1 MIKPKENLIGRQFGR
16 LTVIR
21 QDEDYVSPKGKHA
34 IKWVC
39 QCSCKNKTIVSVR
52 DNHLRDGTTVSC
64 GCYAKEKDRK
74 YNNFDLSGEFGICYL
89 NNGKQVLFD
98 LEDYN
103 LIKDYYWQENKY
115 GYVVSQIQN
124 NGIITG
130 LRINRLIMGL
140 ESGDKRIVDH
150 IKHNLLDNRKS
161 QLRIVTY
168 SQNGQ
173 NQKINSKNTSGYTGV
188 CWSKTHNKWRA
199 HIKLNGKQIFLGYHT
214 DINNAINARRNAEEK
229 YFGEYSYKN
238 STEELNEQD
247 KQN

>member
-1 MIKPKENLIGRQFGR
+1 MMKPKENLIGRQFGR
-16 LTVIR
+16 LTVLR
-21 QDEDYVSPKGKHA
+21 QDEDYISPRGKHA
-34 IKWVC
+34 VKWIC
-39 QCSCKNKTIVSVR
+39 QCNCQDQTIVSVR
-52 DNHLRDGTTVSC
+52 DNHLKEGSTVSC
-64 GCYAKEKDRK
+64 GCYAREKDKK

-98 LEDYN
+98 IEDYD

-115 GYVVSQIQN
+115 GYIVSQIQN

-140 ESGDKRIVDH
+140 ENGDKRVVDH
-150 IKHNLLDNRKS
+150 IQHNLLDNRKS

-173 NQKINSKNTSGYTGV
+173 NQTLNSKNTSGYTGV
-188 CWSKTHNKWRA
+188 SWSKKYNKWRVY
-199 HIKLNGKQIFLGYHT
+199 IKLNGKQIFLGYY
-214 DINNAINARRNAEEK
+214 NNIDDAVNARHSAEDK

-238 STEELNEQD
+238 SMEGSNE
-247 KQN
+247 